1 MPTSTKRRKKPDVRK
16 SKQNRNV
23 VLYVE
28 NCIPKGKVF
37 SDSKSLEAFLKK
49 FNKKYPR
56 SVDGYDDSCWIDVII
71 TDIRGS
77 ISDVDGRLGTK

>member
-37 SDSKSLEAFLKK
+37 SDSKSLEAFLKN
-49 FNKKYPR
+49 FNRDYPR
-56 SVDGYDDSCWIDVII
+56 DTDAFDDNWIDVII
-71 TDIRGS
+71 TDIKGS
-77 ISDVDGRLGTK
+77 ISDVDGRIGR

>member
-1 MPTSTKRRKKPDVRK
+1 MPTSIKRRKKPEVRK

-28 NCIPKGKVF
+28 NCTPKGKVF
-37 SDSKSLEAFLKK
+37 SDSKSLEAFVKK

-56 SVDGYDDSCWIDVII
+56 SVDGYDDNWIDVII
-71 TDIRGS
+71 TDIKGS

>member
-1 MPTSTKRRKKPDVRK
+1 MPTKKKKAEVRE

-28 NCIPKGKVF
+28 NCTPKGKVF
-37 SDSKSLEAFLKK
+37 ADSKSLESFVKK

-56 SVDGYDDSCWIDVII
+56 ETSLYDGNWIDVII

-77 ISDVDGRLGTK
+77 ISDVDGRLGTE